1 MVNDPSLKKIHIVFN
16 GQETPPMKISQLF
29 DARRFNRLTAVTGD
43 VTANFFNR
51 YLSNFIKVELALQT
65 PKASD
70 AKTAD
75 EVITKE
81 ALANAL
87 LAVANKR
94 PAKLFEGLTSSNQA
108 NVLSGLFTVE
118 MSPVQALHSRFYLL
132 SNHETHD
139 TRVILGSIDLTAD
152 SFDKDRNQFEEV
164 LVFDNDIRL
173 FQNLSEHFKKD
184 IRPVLRPYFT
194 DNLLKAAQA
203 QLDEGAK
210 DQKQAVPE
218 NQVVIL
224 DNDTTD
230 QIAAADM
237 TDIISHDVQKQMDA
251 KIIPTTTTNAMREVT
266 TARSQT
272 KDDIARDVKQHD
284 TVYNLQKTSVSPR
297 AAKPKIKTREK
308 IYQQVQEAL
317 ISGMTP
323 QQRQAEK
330 KYTTFLYDRPMER
343 NLVRNNSGLY
353 VPNDAGT
360 HPIPFGKLA
369 TTSQIRDGLRS
380 IDAVM
385 KGYQKFVV
393 DYTDDYGKRFYEA
406 ILYTF
411 TAPFLWEIRQKASL
425 NPEDG
430 NDVPN
435 FLVLGATAGSG
446 KSTLLRIIN
455 QLTWNTDRSLID
467 FGTIYP
473 TETVQRKAKTVEA
486 IEHYMKQGSSYPVL
500 LDEIEPYFF
509 QQDQY
514 SRHLVV
520 DTMNELV
527 NNPHA
532 IAPLVGTT
540 NYDSGFTMLRE
551 TARRTY
557 YLQIDKVI
565 NDQLK
570 GEANKYIYNVRQT
583 LDNTLFKDFV
593 MRMANLLE
601 DDETPWRDFNTENGR
616 LDFLSNTRKIFRD
629 YYQMAG
635 MDVPSYFADQ
645 ICDDF
650 QESSRNSWAKL
661 YVTQAE
667 DFKYREADKSLLFD
681 ISKLNTFNGFTADSI
696 EKYRNALPIELC
708 VDGINGKRGKFVE
721 IKAPEFF
728 KWIGERNPYETPQPV
743 HTEQPATKIENSKL
757 PSSAITTEKPKKRGF
772 WARLFG

>member
-29 DARRFNRLTAVTGD
+29 DARRFNRLTAVTGN
-43 VTANFFNR
+43 VTADFFNR

-532 IAPLVGTT
+532 IAPLIGTT
-540 NYDSGFTMLRE
+540 NCDSGFTMLRE

>member
-1 MVNDPSLKKIHIVFN
+1 MTNDPSLNKIHIVFN
-16 GQETPPMKISQLF
+16 GQETPPMKVSQLF
-29 DARRFNRLTAVTGD
+29 DAHRFNRLTAVTGA
-43 VTANFFNR
+43 VTADFIND
-51 YLSNFIKVELALQT
+51 YLSKFIQVEIALKT
-65 PKASD
+65 PV
-70 AKTAD
+70 TAD
-75 EVITKE
+75 ANTAEDEITKE

-87 LAVANKR
+87 LAMANKQ
-94 PAKLFEGLTSSNQA
+94 PAKLFEGLTSANQA
-108 NVLSGLFTVE
+108 NVLNGLFSVE
-118 MSPVQALHSRFYLL
+118 ISPAQALHSQFYLL
-132 SNHETHD
+132 SNSETHD
-139 TRVILGSIDLTAD
+139 TRVILGSINLDQKD
-152 SFDKDRNQFEEV
+152 FDKGQNRFEEI
-164 LVFDNDIRL
+164 LVFDSDIRL

-184 IRPVLRPYFT
+184 IKPVLRPYFT
-194 DNLLKAAQA
+194 ANLLKAAQA

-210 DQKQAVPE
+210 DKQTTTG

-224 DNDTTD
+224 DNETTD

-237 TDIISHDVQKQMDA
+237 TDIISHDVQQLLDK
-251 KIIPTTTTNAMREVT
+251 KLIPEATTLAMREVT
-266 TARSQT
+266 TNRSQT
-272 KDDIARDVKQHD
+272 KEAIERDVKQHD
-284 TVYNLQKTSVSPR
+284 TIYTLQKGSVSPR

-308 IYQQVQEAL
+308 IYQQVQQAL

-323 QQRQAEK
+323 QQRKAEK

-343 NLVRNNSGLY
+343 NLLANNSGLY

-369 TTSQIRDGLRS
+369 TISQIRDGLKS
-380 IDAVM
+380 INAVLD
-385 KGYQKFVV
+385 GYRKYVV
-393 DYTDDYGKRFYEA
+393 DYDDDYGKRFYEA
-406 ILYTF
+406 ILYAF

-473 TETVQRKAKTVEA
+473 SDTAQKKTKTVEA

-520 DTMNELV
+520 DTMNELI
-527 NNPHA
+527 NNPHP
-532 IAPLVGTT
+532 IAPLIGTT

-557 YLQIDKVI
+557 YLQMDKVI
-565 NDQLK
+565 DDRQK

-583 LDNTLFKDFV
+583 LNNTLFKDFV

-601 DDETPWRDFNTENGR
+601 DDETPWRDFNTANGQ
-616 LDFLSNTRKIFRD
+616 LDFLSNTRQIFRD
-629 YYQMAG
+629 YYKMAG
-635 MDVPSYFADQ
+635 MEVPAYFADQ

-661 YVTQAE
+661 YVTQAD
-667 DFKYREADKSLLFD
+667 DFKYREADDSLLFD
-681 ISKLNTFNGFTADSI
+681 ISKLNTFNGFSADSI

-721 IKAPEFF
+721 IKAPDFF
-728 KWIGERNPYETPQPV
+728 KWIGERNPYAKNSET
-743 HTEQPATKIENSKL
+743 
-757 PSSAITTEKPKKRGF
+757 SSETSSPETNDDQQTVSQEEKPVKKKGF

>member
-43 VTANFFNR
+43 VTADFFNR

-406 ILYTF
+406 ILYSF

-532 IAPLVGTT
+532 IAPLIGTT

>member
-43 VTANFFNR
+43 VTADFFNR

-173 FQNLSEHFKKD
+173 LQNLSEHFKKD

-380 IDAVM
+380 IDAVI

-406 ILYTF
+406 ILYSF

-532 IAPLVGTT
+532 IAPLIGTT

>member
-43 VTANFFNR
+43 VTADFFNR

-406 ILYTF
+406 ILYSF

-514 SRHLVV
+514 SRYLVV

-532 IAPLVGTT
+532 IAPLIGTT

>member
-16 GQETPPMKISQLF
+16 GQETPPMKVSQLF
-29 DARRFNRLTAVTGD
+29 DAHRFNRLTAVTTS
-43 VTANFFNR
+43 VTADFFNQ
-51 YLSNFIKVELALQT
+51 YLSNFIKVEIALRT
-65 PKASD
+65 PVASD

-75 EVITKE
+75 EVVTKE
-81 ALANAL
+81 ALTHAL
-87 LAVANKR
+87 LAVANKQ
-94 PAKLFEGLTSSNQA
+94 PAKLFEGLTSGNQA
-108 NVLSGLFTVE
+108 NVLNGLFSVE
-118 MSPVQALHSRFYLL
+118 MSPVQALHSHFYLL

-139 TRVILGSIDLTAD
+139 TRVILGSIDLNNDA
-152 SFDKDRNQFEEV
+152 FDKDRNQFEEV

-173 FQNLSEHFKKD
+173 FQNLGEHFKKD
-184 IRPVLRPYFT
+184 IKPVLRPYFT

-203 QLDEGAK
+203 QLDEGK
-210 DQKQAVPE
+210 DDQDTGD

-237 TDIISHDVQKQMDA
+237 TDLISHDVQKQMDA
-251 KIIPTTTTNAMREVT
+251 KIIPTSTTIAMREVT
-266 TARSQT
+266 MDRSQT
-272 KDDIARDVKQHD
+272 KEAIARDVKQHD
-284 TVYNLQKTSVSPR
+284 TIYNLQKTSVSPR
-297 AAKPKIKTREK
+297 AAKPKIKSREK
-308 IYQQVQEAL
+308 IYQQVQQAL

-385 KGYQKFVV
+385 EGYQKFVV
-393 DYTDDYGKRFYEA
+393 DYTADYGKRFFEA
-406 ILYTF
+406 ILYSF

-473 TETVQRKAKTVEA
+473 TETVQKKAKTVEA

-520 DTMNELV
+520 DTMNELI

-532 IAPLVGTT
+532 IAPLIGTT

-583 LDNTLFKDFV
+583 LNNTLFKDFV

-601 DDETPWRDFNTENGR
+601 DDETPWRDFNTDNGR

-635 MDVPSYFADQ
+635 MDVPPYFADQ

-661 YVTQAE
+661 YVTQAD
-667 DFKYREADKSLLFD
+667 DFKYRESDDSLLFD

-721 IKAPEFF
+721 IKAPDFF
-728 KWIGERNPYETPQPV
+728 KWIGERNPYATPEVAHSEPT
-743 HTEQPATKIENSKL
+743 HSISNSKL
-757 PSSAITTEKPKKRGF
+757 PSSAITTEKPKKKGF

>member
-210 DQKQAVPE
+210 DLKQAVPE

-532 IAPLVGTT
+532 IAPLIGTT

-743 HTEQPATKIENSKL
+743 HTEQPATKIENSRL

>member
-43 VTANFFNR
+43 VTADFFNR

-230 QIAAADM
+230 QVAAADM

-406 ILYTF
+406 ILYSF

-532 IAPLVGTT
+532 IAPLIGTT

>member
-43 VTANFFNR
+43 VTADFFNR

-532 IAPLVGTT
+532 IAPLIGTT

-743 HTEQPATKIENSKL
+743 HTEQPAMKIENSKL

>member
-43 VTANFFNR
+43 VTADFFNR

-118 MSPVQALHSRFYLL
+118 ISPVQALHSRFYLL

-532 IAPLVGTT
+532 IAPLIGTT

-743 HTEQPATKIENSKL
+743 HTEQPAMKIENSKL

>member
-1 MVNDPSLKKIHIVFN
+1 MTNDPYLNKIHIVFN
-16 GQETPPMKISQLF
+16 GQKTPPMKISQLF
-29 DARRFNRLTAVTGD
+29 DAHRFNRLTAITGK
-43 VTANFFNR
+43 VTADFIND
-51 YLSNFIKVELALQT
+51 YLSKFIQVEIALRT
-65 PKASD
+65 PKNEV
-70 AKTAD
+70 AKSAE

-81 ALANAL
+81 ALTTAL
-87 LAVANKR
+87 LAVANKQ
-94 PAKLFEGLTSSNQA
+94 PAKLFEGLSSANQA
-108 NVLSGLFTVE
+108 NALNGLFTVE
-118 MSPVQALHSRFYLL
+118 ISPVQALHSQFYLL
-132 SNHETHD
+132 SNSTTHD
-139 TRVILGSIDLTAD
+139 TRVILGSFDLDKD
-152 SFDKDRNQFEEV
+152 SFNDKRNQFEEI
-164 LVFDNDIRL
+164 LVFDNNIRL
-173 FQNLSEHFKKD
+173 FQNLNEHFKAD
-184 IRPVLRPYFT
+184 IKPVLRPYFT
-194 DNLLKAAQA
+194 DNLLKAAQT

-210 DQKQAVPE
+210 DKQTPQR

-224 DNDTTD
+224 DNETTD
-230 QIAAADM
+230 RIAAADM
-237 TDIISHDVQKQMDA
+237 TDIISHDVQKQMDN
-251 KIIPTTTTNAMREVT
+251 KLIPSTTTNAMRNVT
-266 TARSQT
+266 INRSQD
-272 KDDIARDVKQHD
+272 KEAIARNVKQHD
-284 TVYNLQKTSVSPR
+284 TIYTLQKGSVSPR

-308 IYQQVQEAL
+308 IYQQVQHAL

-323 QQRQAEK
+323 QQRKAEK

-343 NLVRNNSGLY
+343 NLINNNSGLY

-369 TTSQIRDGLRS
+369 TISQIRDGLNS
-380 IDAVM
+380 IDAVLN
-385 KGYQKFVV
+385 GYRKYVV

-406 ILYTF
+406 ILYSF

-455 QLTWNTDRSLID
+455 QLTWGTDRSLID

-473 TETVQRKAKTVEA
+473 TDTPQKKTKTVEA

-520 DTMNELV
+520 DTMNELI
-527 NNPHA
+527 NNPHP
-532 IAPLVGTT
+532 IAPLIGTT

-557 YLQIDKVI
+557 YLQMDKVI
-565 NDQLK
+565 DDRQK

-583 LDNTLFKDFV
+583 LNNTLFKDFV
-593 MRMANLLE
+593 MRMAGLLE
-601 DDETPWRDFNTENGR
+601 DDETPWRDFNTKSGQ
-616 LDFLSNTRKIFRD
+616 LDFLSNTRKIFRE
-629 YYQMAG
+629 YYKQAG
-635 MDVPSYFADQ
+635 IKIPPYFADE

-650 QESSRNSWAKL
+650 KESSRNSWAKL
-661 YVTQAE
+661 YVTQAD
-667 DFKYREADKSLLFD
+667 DFKYRSADDSLLFD
-681 ISKLNTFNGFTADSI
+681 ISKLNTFNGFSADSI
-696 EKYRNALPIELC
+696 ERYRNALPIELC

-721 IKAPEFF
+721 IKAPAFF
-728 KWIGERNPYETPQPV
+728 RWIGERNPYAK
-743 HTEQPATKIENSKL
+743 HTGQSQSTTIVSDQST
-757 PSSAITTEKPKKRGF
+757 SSPTTNNNKSVKKKGF

>member
-1 MVNDPSLKKIHIVFN
+1 MSNDPNLTKIHIAFN
-16 GQETPPMKISQLF
+16 GQETPPLKIHQLF
-29 DARRFNRLTAVTGD
+29 DAQRFNRLTAVTGYVNSD
-43 VTANFFNR
+43 FINK
-51 YLSNFIKVELALQT
+51 YLSNFIQVEIALRT
-65 PKASD
+65 PHVQQL
-70 AKTAD
+70 KTAE
-75 EVITKE
+75 EVITKG
-81 ALANAL
+81 ALTDSL
-87 LAVANKR
+87 LAIANKK
-94 PAKLFEGLTSSNQA
+94 PAKLFEGLTGANQA
-108 NVLSGLFTVE
+108 NVLNGLFQIE

-132 SNHETHD
+132 SNSDTHD
-139 TRVILGSIDLTAD
+139 TRVILGSINLDEH
-152 SFDKDRNQFEEV
+152 SFDMHRNQFEEI

-173 FQNLSEHFKKD
+173 FQNLSAHFKKD
-184 IRPVLRPYFT
+184 LKPILRPYFT
-194 DNLLKAAQA
+194 DNLLKAAQE
-203 QLDEGAK
+203 QLDEGSK
-210 DQKQAVPE
+210 DKKATLSGH
-218 NQVVIL
+218 QVVIL
-224 DNDTTD
+224 DNETTD
-230 QIAAADM
+230 KIAAADM
-237 TDIISHDVQKQMDA
+237 TDIISHDVQQAMDT
-251 KIIPTTTTNAMREVT
+251 KLIPTTTTNAMREVT

-272 KDDIARDVKQHD
+272 KDAIARDIKQHD
-284 TVYNLQKTSVSPR
+284 TIYTLQKGSVSPR

-323 QQRQAEK
+323 QQRKAEK

-343 NLVRNNSGLY
+343 NLINHNSGLY

-369 TTSQIRDGLRS
+369 TISQIRDGLKS
-380 IDAVM
+380 IDAVLQ
-385 KGYQKFVV
+385 GYQKYVV
-393 DYTDDYGKRFYEA
+393 DYDDEYGKRFYEA
-406 ILYTF
+406 ILYSF

-473 TETVQRKAKTVEA
+473 TETPNKRAKTVEA

-509 QQDQY
+509 QEDEY

-532 IAPLVGTT
+532 VAPLIGTT

-565 NDQLK
+565 DERQK
-570 GEANKYIYNVRQT
+570 GEANKYIYNVRKT
-583 LDNTLFKDFV
+583 LNNTLFKDFV
-593 MRMANLLE
+593 MRMASLLE
-601 DDETPWRDFNTENGR
+601 DDETPWRAFNKDNGR
-616 LDFLSNTRKIFRD
+616 LDFLANTRKIFKE
-629 YYQMAG
+629 YYKMAG
-635 MDVPSYFADQ
+635 LEVPPYFADT

-650 QESSRNSWAKL
+650 KESSRNSWAKL
-661 YVTQAE
+661 YLTQE
-667 DFKYREADKSLLFD
+667 DDFKYREQDASLLFD
-681 ISKLNTFNGFTADSI
+681 ISKLSTDNGFAADSI

-708 VDGINGKRGKFVE
+708 VDGINGKRGKIVE
-721 IKAPEFF
+721 IKAKEFF
-728 KWIGERNPYETPQPV
+728 NWIGEHNPYERAPITNV
-743 HTEQPATKIENSKL
+743 KPAFDNSKV
-757 PSSAITTEKPKKRGF
+757 PASPIEKGSKPKKKGF

>member
-1 MVNDPSLKKIHIVFN
+1 MAKSSNINKIHIAFD
-16 GQETPPMKISQLF
+16 GQDTPPLKIHQLF
-29 DARRFNRLTAVTGD
+29 DPRKFNQLLAVTGN
-43 VTANFFNR
+43 VTADFINQ
-51 YLSNFIKVELALQT
+51 YLSKFIKVEIAISQNET
-65 PKASD
+65 GHQYSSD
-70 AKTAD
+70 
-75 EVITKE
+75 EMVTKV
-81 ALANAL
+81 ALADSL
-87 LAVANKR
+87 LAAANKK
-94 PAKLFEGLTSSNQA
+94 PAKLFSALSSQNQS
-108 NVLSGLFTVE
+108 NVLDSLFKIEVAPTQVI
-118 MSPVQALHSRFYLL
+118 HSRFYLL
-132 SNHETHD
+132 SNSNND
-139 TRVILGSIDLTAD
+139 DCRVILGSVNLDEH
-152 SFDKDRNQFEEV
+152 SFDKQHNQYEEV
-164 LVFDNDIRL
+164 LVFDNDRML
-173 FQNLSEHFKKD
+173 FNNLADHFKKD
-184 IRPVLRPYFT
+184 LQPVLRSFFST
-194 DNLLKAAQA
+194 NLLKAAQ
-203 QLDEGAK
+203 QQIEESKK
-210 DQKQAVPE
+210 DSDDGTGFAL
-218 NQVVIL
+218 VIL
-224 DNDTTD
+224 DNEQTD
-230 QIAAADM
+230 KIAEQDV
-237 TDIISHDVQKQMDA
+237 TDIIKHDVQHDIDHDILPEMITKAMRDV
-251 KIIPTTTTNAMREVT
+251 TTNRTQDKEN
-266 TARSQT
+266 
-272 KDDIARDVKQHD
+272 IARTVKQHD
-284 TVYNLQKTSVSPR
+284 TIYNLQKESVSPR
-297 AAKPKIKTREK
+297 AAKPKLKTREK
-308 IYQQVQEAL
+308 IAKEVHEAL
-317 ISGMTP
+317 VSGMSP
-323 QQRQAEK
+323 QQRDAEK

-343 NLVRNNSGLY
+343 NLANHASGLF
-353 VPNDAGT
+353 VPNDTGT
-360 HPIPFGKLA
+360 HPIPFGKIA
-369 TTSQIRDGLRS
+369 TISQIRDGLKS
-380 IDAVM
+380 IAAVM
-385 KGYQKFVV
+385 KGYQQYVV
-393 DYTDDYGKRFYEA
+393 DYDDNYDKRFYEA
-406 ILYTF
+406 ILYAF
-411 TAPFLWEIRQKASL
+411 TAPFLWEIRSKASL

-435 FLVLGATAGSG
+435 FLILGATAGSG

-473 TETVQRKAKTVEA
+473 SQTPQKKAKTVEA
-486 IEHYMKQGSSYPVL
+486 MEHYMSLGSSYPVL
-500 LDEIEPYFF
+500 MDEIEPYFF

-532 IAPLVGTT
+532 IAPLIGTT

>member
-29 DARRFNRLTAVTGD
+29 DARRFNRLTAVTGN
-43 VTANFFNR
+43 VTADFFNR

-343 NLVRNNSGLY
+343 NLVSNNSGLY

-532 IAPLVGTT
+532 IAPLIGTT

>member
-43 VTANFFNR
+43 VTADFFNR

-118 MSPVQALHSRFYLL
+118 MSPVQALHSCFYLL

-210 DQKQAVPE
+210 DLKQAVPE

-237 TDIISHDVQKQMDA
+237 TDILSHDVQKQMDA

-532 IAPLVGTT
+532 IAPLIGTT

>member
-29 DARRFNRLTAVTGD
+29 DARRFNRLTAVTGN
-43 VTANFFNR
+43 VTADFFNR

-393 DYTDDYGKRFYEA
+393 DYTDDYGERFYEA
-406 ILYTF
+406 ILYSF

-532 IAPLVGTT
+532 IAPLIGTT

-635 MDVPSYFADQ
+635 IDVPSYFADQ

>member
-1 MVNDPSLKKIHIVFN
+1 MSSDIDLTKLNIVFN
-16 GQETPPMKISQLF
+16 GQKTPPLKISQLF
-29 DARRFNRLTAVTGD
+29 DARRFTHFTAITGNLEAD
-43 VTANFFNR
+43 FINQ
-51 YLSNFIKVELALQT
+51 YLSKFIQVEIVIGAHE
-65 PKASD
+65 KSEKRNAS
-70 AKTAD
+70 
-75 EVITKE
+75 EVITKT
-81 ALANAL
+81 ALTDAL
-87 LAVANKR
+87 LAVANKK
-94 PAKLFEGLTSSNQA
+94 PAKLFEALTSTNQSNIL
-108 NVLSGLFTVE
+108 NGLFQVE
-118 MSPVQALHSRFYLL
+118 YAPVQAINSRFYLL
-132 SNHETHD
+132 SNPDKGD
-139 TRVILGSIDLTAD
+139 TRVILGSTDLTTA
-152 SFDKDRNQFEEV
+152 SFDTKRNQYDEV
-164 LVFDNDIRL
+164 MVFDNDKRL
-173 FQNLSEHFKKD
+173 FDNLMEHFKHD
-184 IRPVLRPYFT
+184 IKPVLSSYFS
-194 DNLLKAAQA
+194 DNLLQAAQK
-203 QLDEGAK
+203 QLDESAK
-210 DQKQAVPE
+210 DKDGGSP
-218 NQVVIL
+218 VVIL

-230 QIAAADM
+230 DVAAADM
-237 TDIISHDVQKQMDA
+237 TDIISHDVQQQMDNG
-251 KIIPTTTTNAMREVT
+251 IIPSDTTIAMRNVT
-266 TARSQT
+266 MDRSKT
-272 KDDIARDVKQHD
+272 KEAIERDTKQHD
-284 TVYNLQKTSVSPR
+284 TIYNLQKTSVSPR

-308 IYQQVQEAL
+308 IYEQVKEAL
-317 ISGMTP
+317 VSGMTP
-323 QQRQAEK
+323 QQRSAEK

-343 NLVRNNSGLY
+343 NLVNNNSGLY

-369 TTSQIRDGLRS
+369 TISQIRDSLKS
-380 IDAVM
+380 IGDVM
-385 KGYQKFVV
+385 KGYQKYVI
-393 DYTDDYGKRFYEA
+393 DYNDDYGRRFYEA
-406 ILYTF
+406 ILYSF
-411 TAPFLWEIRQKASL
+411 TAPFLWEIRTKASL

-435 FLVLGATAGSG
+435 FLILGATAGSG

-473 TETVQRKAKTVEA
+473 EEAVQKKNKTVEA
-486 IEHYMKQGSSYPVL
+486 IEHYMKEGSSYPVL

-527 NNPHA
+527 NHPQPV
-532 IAPLVGTT
+532 APLIGTT

-565 NDQLK
+565 DERLK
-570 GEANKYIYNVRQT
+570 GEANRYIYNVRQT

-601 DDETPWRDFNTENGR
+601 DDETAWRAFDKETGR
-616 LDFLSNTRKIFRD
+616 LDFLANTRKIFKE
-629 YYQMAG
+629 YYEMAG
-635 MDVPSYFADQ
+635 MEIPPYFSET

-650 QESSRNSWAKL
+650 KESSRNTWAKL
-661 YVTQAE
+661 YLTQQD
-667 DFKYREADKSLLFD
+667 DFTYRENDDSLLFD

-728 KWIGERNPYETPQPV
+728 KWIGEHNPYEEEESEATTTVNNVEPDQP
-743 HTEQPATKIENSKL
+743 SK
-757 PSSAITTEKPKKRGF
+757 EKPKKKGF

>member
-118 MSPVQALHSRFYLL
+118 ISPVQALHSRFYLL

-194 DNLLKAAQA
+194 DNLLKAAQS

-532 IAPLVGTT
+532 IAPLIGTT

-743 HTEQPATKIENSKL
+743 HTEQPATKIKNSKL